1 MAGESSG
8 NQKVNMHFAI
18 KRRELSVIMKR
29 TWAKMYISL
38 KQHHYTMSFLCS
50 CETSHPG
57 TVKGIFCYKS
67 FYLNIQEQDNQ
78 TDMCN
83 SF

>member
-29 TWAKMYISL
+29 T
-38 KQHHYTMSFLCS
+38 
-50 CETSHPG
+50 
-57 TVKGIFCYKS
+57 
-67 FYLNIQEQDNQ
+67 
-78 TDMCN
+78 
-83 SF
+83 